1 MGRSRLHLLLILNQ
15 TCSRILRIV
24 LRPGAYLVD
33 TIPWLGHLPCNI
45 DVGPSFVKYVLENVE
60 LHDLTE
66 TRMAFLAG
74 AFFTAGLKLLSQYA
88 RC

>member
-33 TIPWLGHLPCNI
+33 TIPWLDHLPW
-45 DVGPSFVKYVLENVE
+45 YAQVLKREFE
-60 LHDLTE
+60 KH
-66 TRMAFLAG
+66 
-74 AFFTAGLKLLSQYA
+74 
-88 RC
+88 